1 VTWERAERLLTVFLG
16 IVLCFGGIFF
26 SAACTTTD
34 PGGVPDSASASSAKD
49 EGTSL
54 RWSGGTLVS
63 VKGGKLRGLPVNR
76 DVLVW
81 KGIPYA
87 EPPIG
92 ELRWKAPMDAA
103 PWEGIR
109 RCCSYGP
116 ECVQYAVFPGSRI
129 KGMEDCLY
137 LNVWRPWSDATDLPV
152 YFWIHGG
159 GNTTGSASYT
169 PDYLGEEFVERTGAV
184 YVSLNYRLG
193 PMGWFTHPALRDAA
207 GDNTLDRSGNFGTL
221 DILKALEWVQEN
233 IKAFGGNPDNV
244 TVGGESAGAFNIISL
259 LMSGESRGMFH
270 KAVIRS
276 GGTVTASVEEGDK
289 KSGEIIRTLLVR
301 DGYTEEEAGRIETE
315 WSSEKLMRYLRS
327 KPAEEILACY
337 TPRHFGMISMPV
349 IFKDGIVIPAEGG
362 EVFAEGGYPI
372 KVPIIIGTN
381 RDEVKLFMVFNEELR
396 SSREFY
402 AAVTRY
408 ASDSWKVDG
417 ADALAR
423 RMSRHE
429 DQPPVYVYH
438 FRWGTLDPEGD
449 SPLPCRRGF
458 TLGAC
463 HGLEVPFFHAT
474 VGETFLFEL
483 LFFNN
488 MNRRGAEKLEDAV
501 MDYTESFLYHGRT
514 NKGNPGLPR
523 WLPWS
528 NKPLSPKSLI
538 LDAGRKNLRIRMS
551 STEYSEGFIKETL
564 RSSFSD
570 EIYTKALEYLEE
582 YEVGIESL
590 EHE

>member
-1 VTWERAERLLTVFLG
+1 VTGKRTEHLLAAFLG
-16 IVLCFGGIFF
+16 TVLCLGGIFF
-26 SAACTTTD
+26 SAACTTMD
-34 PGGVPDSASASSAKD
+34 PVGVADSAQASSAKD
-49 EGTSL
+49 EGSPL
-54 RWSGGTLVS
+54 RWSGRTLVS
-63 VKGGKLRGLPVNR
+63 VKAGKLRGLPVNR

-87 EPPIG
+87 EPPVG
-92 ELRWKAPMDAA
+92 ELRWKAPRDAA
-103 PWEGIR
+103 PWKGIR

-116 ECVQYAVFPGSRI
+116 DCVQYAVFPRNRI
-129 KGMEDCLY
+129 KGKEDCLY
-137 LNVWRPWSDATDLPV
+137 LNVWRPWNGATDLPV

-193 PMGWFTHPALRDAA
+193 PMGWFTHPALREEA
-207 GDNTLDRSGNFGTL
+207 GGNAPDRSGNFGTL

-233 IKAFGGNPDNV
+233 IKAFGGNPGNV

-270 KAVIRS
+270 KAIIRS

-289 KSGEIIRTLLVR
+289 KSSEILRTLLVR

-327 KPAEEILACY
+327 TPAEEILACY
-337 TPRHFGMISMPV
+337 TPRHFGMLSIPV

-362 EVFAEGGYPI
+362 EVLAKGDYPM

-396 SSREFY
+396 SSREYY

-408 ASDSWKVDG
+408 ASDSWKKDG

-501 MDYTESFLYHGRT
+501 MDYTESFLYHGGP
-514 NKGNPGLPR
+514 NEGNPGIPR

-528 NKPLSPKSLI
+528 NKPLSPKSLV

-551 STEYSEGFIKETL
+551 STEYTAGYIKETL
-564 RSSFSD
+564 RSSFSE